1 MRGSPR
7 PPGRQTTARTDP
19 SFPGFLEAW
28 DRACLRFPDRPAFV
42 RLDAQL
48 EPTFAISFAQ
58 LDAQTDGLAASLRSL
73 PPVPVL
79 LWLVE
84 DDQIL
89 LSLIACFKAGRVAVP
104 APRRGRRGDAAI
116 EAIHRALDGCIVL
129 HGAGERE
136 RGATAF
142 PGSALLEMRCEPGAA
157 TAREGDF
164 EGQVAY
170 LQFTSGS
177 TRDPRGVRITGANL
191 AANINA
197 IASRFAVC
205 SDDVYCHWLPLH
217 HDMGLVTTL
226 TALAWGCTTYRLAP
240 EQFARRPDDWLR
252 ALDRTGAT
260 FTGAPNSAL
269 ERSAERQRTTP
280 QSYDLSRLK
289 TVFCGAEPVQPGTLA
304 RFAAAFAPAGLT
316 AAAMA
321 PCYGLAE
328 STLIVS
334 GGRYDPALDA
344 ESVACGQPVE
354 GTEIRIVDPDKGM
367 PVAPGEAGE
376 IWVRGASVAPGYHD
390 AVADERFD
398 ARLPGEPYA
407 YLRTGDLGRLAA
419 GRLHIHGRRS
429 DMVIVEGRNIHLSD
443 VDATLVAAHAAI
455 SGRPGA
461 AVALPGDRLAI
472 VQELRPNAAAADTI
486 AETLAARVME
496 EHGIAPARIQLVRPG
511 AIALTTSGKV
521 RRDACAALLD
531 DAHPAAILRWPAA
544 PAPGGPAS
552 SEEERIIGV
561 LLAEALGRDAAIDP
575 ELSFAELG
583 LSSSRA
589 AELLYRL
596 SMRTGMPLD
605 TSVLFDHGSIRAL
618 ARHVR
623 GRISSTA
630 SGPAEIER
638 GYRTEA
644 RAALARAMRAMAL
657 DASYESADGD
667 YLVRDDGGRVLDLVG
682 GFGTTL
688 FGHNHPAL
696 TAALRR
702 ALDEGVAV
710 QAQGSIRR
718 RAGLLA
724 AALSTRL
731 EAALGRGFTVSL
743 WSTGAEAVEAVLR
756 HARLAYDAR
765 AQVWLAE
772 TDRGA
777 ALWSADIGAPLPAA
791 DVALLA
797 RHGAPIS
804 AGRRDAA
811 RWIAGYNRRQLA
823 APARLIAF
831 TRAFHGKTSGAGALT
846 HRQELP
852 LFGAGEDSVDRLET
866 GDAAGLEQL
875 VGRRRVQLLR
885 IDASGA
891 LAEAPWTTLTGVI
904 VEPVQSEGGVHVLT
918 REDAARIGAVVRDAG
933 VPLIVDEIQCGFG
946 RCGALA
952 FSARLGLDPDYVLLG
967 KALGGGLVK
976 LAALAAPRGADDGRF
991 ATSHSSTFADDD
1003 LSALVGLGALEL
1015 YDADAIERRAA
1026 ALGETLGA
1034 ALHRVQQ
1041 AHKAAIRAVRG
1052 TGCLIGVELRA
1063 PPATEQWLGE
1073 DLGFVAAGYLLH
1085 AHGIRVLPTLSAP
1098 TVLRIEPSAY
1108 LGEAEVARVEA
1119 AFADLA
1125 CAIEA
1130 EESPALLAHLSG
1142 GTVTAP
1148 VPATPAGPA
1157 PLARPEG
1164 GARVAFLSYLVEA
1177 DDLAVLAPRFAAM
1190 SPGERECLIGRV
1202 HRHMAPRVVRRHRV
1216 HSPRGASVEILTI
1229 GLTLTSAL
1237 IAAAARSGDTDW
1249 LRAKVREGLQLAIR
1263 EECSVAGL
1271 GGYISIFTDDGL
1283 DALVP
1288 EIEITTGNALTA
1300 AAVCADVEQA
1310 AARRGI
1316 ELGGARVAVI
1326 GAGGNIGSFAARR
1339 FAGRVGQL
1347 DLIGRVAGS
1356 PALVELAARL
1366 GRDGAAVVSA
1376 DFDALRDAQ
1385 IIISATSAPQP
1396 IVHAGLLGPGACVLC
1411 DVAVPGDVDPELAG
1425 LRPDIEILRGGVF
1438 AVPHADGVDF
1448 TLGQLPPGNAFACM
1462 SEAMILGLDGGTG
1475 TIGMVNEGH
1484 AQALL
1489 DRALHH
1495 GFRLSAKG

>member
-1 MRGSPR
+1 MRGLHR
-7 PPGRQTTARTDP
+7 PPGRQTTARTQP

-48 EPTFAISFAQ
+48 EPAFAISFAK
-58 LDAQTDGLAASLRSL
+58 LDALTDGLAATLRSL
-73 PPVPVL
+73 PSVPVL

-89 LSLIACFKAGRVAVP
+89 LALIACFKAGRIAVP
-104 APRRGRRGDAAI
+104 APRRGRRGNAAI
-116 EAIHRALDGCIVL
+116 AAIHLTLGDCVIL
-129 HGAGERE
+129 HGAGERG
-136 RGATAF
+136 GAAAAF
-142 PGSALLEMRCEPGAA
+142 PGSALLEMRCELG
-157 TAREGDF
+157 TTLARERDF
-164 EGQVAY
+164 EGKVAY

-191 AANINA
+191 AANVHA

-226 TALAWGCTTYRLAP
+226 TALAWGCTTYRLTP
-240 EQFARRPDDWLR
+240 EQFARCPDDWLR

-269 ERSAERQRTTP
+269 ERSAERQRMTP

-289 TVFCGAEPVQPGTLA
+289 TVFCGAEPVQPDTLA
-304 RFAAAFAPAGLT
+304 RFATAFAPAGL
-316 AAAMA
+316 AASAIA

-334 GGRYDPALDA
+334 GGRFDPTLDA
-344 ESVACGQPVE
+344 ESVACGAPVE
-354 GTEIRIVDPDKGM
+354 GTEIRVVDPDTGI

-376 IWVRGASVAPGYHD
+376 IWVRGASVAAGYHG
-390 AVADERFD
+390 AVSDERFD
-398 ARLPGEPYA
+398 AQVPGEPHA
-407 YLRTGDLGRLAA
+407 YLCTGDLGRVVA

-429 DMVIVEGRNIHLSD
+429 DMVIVEGRNVHLCD

-461 AVALPGDRLAI
+461 AIALPGDRIAI
-472 VQELRPNAAAADTI
+472 VQELRPNTAAADAV
-486 AETLAARVME
+486 AEMLAVRVME
-496 EHGIAPARIQLVRPG
+496 QHGIAPARILLVRPG
-511 AIALTTSGKV
+511 AMTLTTSGKV

-531 DAHPAAILRWPAA
+531 DGHPATILRWPAA
-544 PAPGGPAS
+544 SAPDGKAS
-552 SEEERIIGV
+552 SEEERIIGA

-589 AELLYRL
+589 AELLYCL
-596 SMRTGMPLD
+596 SMHTGIPLD

-618 ARHVR
+618 ALHVR
-623 GRISSTA
+623 GCMSSPA
-630 SGPAEIER
+630 GGAEIER
-638 GYRTEA
+638 GYSTEA

-657 DASYESADGD
+657 DASYETADGD

-682 GFGTTL
+682 GFGTAL
-688 FGHNHPAL
+688 FGHNHPTL
-696 TAALRR
+696 TGALRR
-702 ALDEGVAV
+702 ALDQGVAV

-724 AALSTRL
+724 AALSARL
-731 EAALGRGFTVSL
+731 EAALGRGFAVSL
-743 WSTGAEAVEAVLR
+743 WSTGAEAVEAVIR
-756 HARLAYDAR
+756 HARLAYDTR
-765 AQVWLAE
+765 ALVWLAE

-777 ALWSADIGAPLPAA
+777 ALWSAEPGAPVAAA
-791 DVALLA
+791 DAALLA
-797 RHGAPIS
+797 RHGAPRLVS
-804 AGRRDAA
+804 RRDAA
-811 RWIAGYNRRQLA
+811 RWIADSNRGHLA
-823 APARLIAF
+823 TPARLVAF
-831 TRAFHGKTSGAGALT
+831 SRAFHGKTSGAGALT
-846 HRQELP
+846 HRQEP
-852 LFGAGEDSVDRLET
+852 TLFGAGEDFVDRLEM

-875 VGRRRVQLLR
+875 LERRRAPLLR
-885 IDASGA
+885 FDVSGA
-891 LAEAPWTTLTGVI
+891 LTEAPWTTLTAVI
-904 VEPVQSEGGVHVLT
+904 VEPVQSEGGVHVLA
-918 REDAARIGAVVRDAG
+918 REDAWRIRAVARDAG
-933 VPLIVDEIQCGFG
+933 VPLIADEIQCGFG
-946 RCGALA
+946 RCGVLA
-952 FSARLGLDPDYVLLG
+952 FSAGLGLDPDYVLLG

-991 ATSHSSTFADDD
+991 AMSHSSTFADDD
-1003 LSALVGLGALEL
+1003 LSALVGLSALDL
-1015 YDADAIERRAA
+1015 YDTDAIEQRVGVLGEALAA
-1026 ALGETLGA
+1026 ALNRA
-1034 ALHRVQQ
+1034 RR
-1041 AHKAAIRAVRG
+1041 AHPGAIRDVRG
-1052 TGCLIGVELRA
+1052 AGCLIGVELQA
-1063 PPATEQWLGE
+1063 PAATEHWLGE

-1108 LGEAEVARVEA
+1108 LGEAEVGRIET

-1125 CAIEA
+1125 RAIEA
-1130 EESPALLAHLSG
+1130 EESPSLIAHLSG
-1142 GTVTAP
+1142 GTGIIPAP
-1148 VPATPAGPA
+1148 TSQPAPA
-1157 PLARPEG
+1157 PLARTEG
-1164 GARVAFLSYLVEA
+1164 NTRVAFLSYLVEA

-1190 SPGERECLIGRV
+1190 TSAERECLIGRV
-1202 HRHMAPRVVRRHRV
+1202 HRYMAPRVVRRHRID
-1216 HSPRGASVEILTI
+1216 SACGASVEVLTI

-1237 IAAAARSGDTDW
+1237 IAAAARGGDTDW
-1249 LRAKVREGLQLAIR
+1249 LRAKVREGLQLAMR
-1263 EECSVAGL
+1263 EGCSVAGL
-1271 GGYISIFTDDGL
+1271 GGYLSIFTDDGL
-1283 DALVP
+1283 GALVP
-1288 EIEITTGNALTA
+1288 GIEITTGNALTA
-1300 AAVCADVEQA
+1300 AALCANVGQA
-1310 AARRGI
+1310 AARRGLD
-1316 ELGGARVAVI
+1316 LGTARMAII
-1326 GAGGNIGSFAARR
+1326 GATGNIGSFAARH
-1339 FAGRVGQL
+1339 FAGRAGQL

-1356 PALVELAARL
+1356 PALTELAARL
-1366 GRDGAAVVSA
+1366 SQGGAGVVSA
-1376 DFDALRDAQ
+1376 NFDALRDAQ

-1396 IVHAGLLGPGACVLC
+1396 IVHAGLLGPDTCILC
-1411 DVAVPGDVDPELAG
+1411 DVAVPGDVDPELAS

-1475 TIGMVNEGH
+1475 TIGIVKEHH
-1484 AQALL
+1484 ALALL